1 MLNKLAFKNVKRSL
15 NDHLIYFITM
25 VMVTALMLSFN
36 SLLFSESV
44 QTLWNGGGL
53 YTGLLILVTVFIV
66 FIVVWLV
73 HYMVRFMANKRSSEF
88 GTYLLLGFRKSQ
100 IAKLFLYENLLI
112 GIVAFF
118 VGIVPG
124 IIVQQV
130 LMKLLY
136 IIVDET
142 FFARFEL
149 NMDTF
154 IMTAAVFCFSYLFAL
169 IGNSR
174 HFRKL
179 NVAEMMKQKQKN
191 DELSTKTK
199 KESSILFFFGVLYML
214 FFALSSKILDL
225 TVGVILLLIIGL
237 VIAVY
242 FIYAGVSAFL
252 IRFINKGNPLIWKNN
267 NIFVLRQLSSKFKTM
282 RFTLGTLTL
291 LFMIALVGCS
301 CAMMLNAF
309 QSTQAEEKWPFDI
322 SVFSPDPTDDFS
334 DELELIKHENE
345 NCVPHTYRIYQNGSA
360 QMTDYLLS
368 NIRGVNEYT
377 YFPKDTFMKLSDYN
391 KLRKMLGYEKVTLN
405 HGQYL
410 IHIKGR
416 MRQYAEQF
424 SNAQTLM
431 INSYQLSCN
440 GIYTEGFG
448 QNRHNGAD
456 YILVV
461 EDQFI
466 SAMQPYYS
474 VLAVNTD
481 KNISKQ
487 AYDAL
492 LELQL
497 IKPLSNDTLNRYGI
511 GTDHIAVNISNV
523 YVKKYD
529 TLWMKSTLSAA
540 IFPLLYIGLVCVCVA
555 LTILSVQQLSDI
567 EKQKK
572 NYSVL
577 KKIGS
582 NNSLLSKTLFK
593 QTVTY
598 YLLPYVIAVAIS
610 VGIDS
615 FISKNF
621 ASISGVLLPQWI
633 YFGISLLF
641 FSGIYLLYYFVTY
654 SQLKHSLLRRR

>member
-15 NDHLIYFITM
+15 NDYLIYFITM
-25 VMVTALMLSFN
+25 VLVTALMLSFN
-36 SLLFSESV
+36 SLLFSESI

-73 HYMVRFMANKRSSEF
+73 HYMVRFMANKRSLEF
-88 GTYLLLGFRKSQ
+88 GTYLLLGFHKSQ

-112 GIVAFF
+112 GIAAFF

-142 FFARFEL
+142 FFVRFDL
-149 NMDTF
+149 NVDTF

-169 IGNSR
+169 IGNSHR
-174 HFRKL
+174 FRKL

-252 IRFINKGNPLIWKNN
+252 IHFINKGNQLTWKNN

-291 LFMIALVGCS
+291 LFMIALVGGS

-334 DELELIKHENE
+334 DELELIKHENK
-345 NCVPHTYRIYQNGSA
+345 NCVPYTYRVYQNGST

-368 NIRGVNEYT
+368 NVRSVNEYT

-391 KLRKMLGYEKVTLN
+391 ELREMLGYEKATLN

-424 SNAQTLM
+424 SNVQTLM
-431 INSYQLSCN
+431 INAYQLSCN

-448 QNRHNGAD
+448 QNRYNGAD

-474 VLAVNTD
+474 VLAVTTD
-481 KNISKQ
+481 KDISKQ

-497 IKPLSNDTLNRYGI
+497 TKPLSNDTINSYGV

-555 LTILSVQQLSDI
+555 LTILSVQQLSDT

-593 QTVTY
+593 QTVIY
-598 YLLPYVIAVAIS
+598 FLLPYVIAVAIS

-621 ASISGVLLPQWI
+621 ASISGVLLPHWI
-633 YFGISLLF
+633 YLGISLLV